1 MNHHSGQTI
10 LVTGATGQQGG
21 AAARHLLKEG
31 WKVRA
36 LVRDANKPAA
46 QALAKRGVELVK
58 GDLYDRV
65 SVDVALKDV
74 YGAYSVQNFW
84 LKDVG
89 YNGEVRQ
96 GTMLADA
103 AKAAGVRHFIYSSVG
118 AAHRG
123 MGQAHFAS
131 KWEIEQHIQKFQLPY
146 TILRPVAFMDNYKWQ
161 RPQILNGTFTGW
173 GLPPSKTLQLIAV
186 DDIGAFVALAFANP
200 EQFLGRTIE
209 LAGDE
214 LTIPQI
220 AATFTSV
227 IGRPV
232 QLVEPTTPEGASPTA
247 EQIAM
252 FQFFNGKGYD
262 ADIPALRSI
271 YPELQTFEEYLRRNG
286 WENAEPEPLPPGGGE
301 NWAGVQAE
309 NEGQVTEAKYES

>member
-1 MNHHSGQTI
+1 MNHHNRQTI

-21 AAARHLLKEG
+21 AVARHLFKEG

-36 LVRDANKPAA
+36 LVRDPNKPAA
-46 QALAKRGVELVK
+46 QALTKQGVELVQ

-65 SVDVALKDV
+65 SVDAALKDV

-89 YNGEVRQ
+89 YEGEIRQ
-96 GTMLADA
+96 GTLLADA
-103 AKAAGVRHFIYSSVG
+103 TQAAGLRHFVYSSVG

-131 KWEIEQHIQKFQLPY
+131 KWEIEQHIKKLDLPY

-161 RPQILNGTFTGW
+161 RPQVLNGTFTGW
-173 GLPPSKTLQLIAV
+173 GLPPAKTLQLIAV
-186 DDIGAFVALAFANP
+186 DDIGAFVALAFAHP
-200 EQFLGRTIE
+200 EQFLGRTLE

-214 LTIPQI
+214 LTSPQI
-220 AATFTSV
+220 VETFARV

-232 QLVEPTTPEGASPTA
+232 QFAQPTLPEGAPPTA

-271 YPELQTFEEYLRRNG
+271 YPQLQTFEEYLRRNG
-286 WENAEPEPLPPGGGE
+286 WENAEPEPLPVGGGE
-301 NWAGVQAE
+301 NWAGAQAE
-309 NEGQVTEAKYES
+309 NEGEVIEAKYES

>member
-46 QALAKRGVELVK
+46 QALAKQGVELVK